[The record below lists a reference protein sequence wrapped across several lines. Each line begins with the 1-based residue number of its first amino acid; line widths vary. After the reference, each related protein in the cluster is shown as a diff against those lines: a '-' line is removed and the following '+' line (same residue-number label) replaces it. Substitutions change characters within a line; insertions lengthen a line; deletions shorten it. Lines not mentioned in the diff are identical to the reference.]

1 MCYGEPPL
9 VKRRSKYG
17 NHRQTRNGETFD
29 SMRELG
35 RYQELELLQKAG
47 EISHLKRQV
56 RFPLTCDGKPLRYHS
71 GRQAV
76 YVADFTYITRDKPN
90 FTVED
95 SKGARTDVYK
105 LKRAIMRANGYEI
118 LET

>member
-1 MCYGEPPL
+1 M
-9 VKRRSKYG
+9 RRNKYG
-17 NHRQTRNGETFD
+17 NKRQSYGGASFD
-29 SMRELG
+29 SKRELG
-35 RYQELELLQKAG
+35 RYQELELLEKAG

-56 RFPLTCDGKPLRYHS
+56 RFPLESSGKPLRYSS

-76 YVADFTYITRDKPN
+76 YIADYTYIDRKHPM
-90 FTVED
+90 VVIED

-105 LKRAIMRANGYEI
+105 LKRAIMQAMGYEI

>member
-1 MCYGEPPL
+1 M
-9 VKRRSKYG
+9 RNKYG
-17 NHRQTRNGETFD
+17 NKRQFYAGANFD
-29 SMRELG
+29 SKRELA
-35 RYQELELLQKAG
+35 RYRELELLVLAG
-47 EISHLKRQV
+47 DISHLKRQV

-76 YVADFTYITRDKPN
+76 YVADFTYITREKPN
-90 FTVED
+90 FTIED

-105 LKRAIMRANGYEI
+105 LKRAIMRANGFEI

>member
-1 MCYGEPPL
+1 MS
-9 VKRRSKYG
+9 RNKYG
-17 NHRQTRNGETFD
+17 NARQSYNGASFD
-29 SMRELG
+29 SKRELT
-35 RYQELELLQKAG
+35 RYRELELMVLAG

-76 YVADFTYITRDKPN
+76 YVADFTYIERQKP
-90 FTVED
+90 TLIVED
-95 SKGARTDVYK
+95 SKGGVKTDVYK
-105 LKRAIMRANGYEI
+105 LKKAIMAANGFEI